1 MGRVFIRPRDEAPAI
16 RRAAILLERVR
27 EDGGVRESEIEP
39 IQAGLGTMKRAADAG
54 RSIPA
59 AAIDRLEAALDRVSF
74 PPVAT
79 DGANVHEL
87 VRANAIE
94 ETRELL
100 SRLGHSIERGSDA
113 RR

>member
-1 MGRVFIRPRDEAPAI
+1 MTRVFVRPRDEAPAI

-27 EDGGVRESEIEP
+27 EDGGARESEIEP
-39 IQAGLGTMKRAADAG
+39 IQAGLGTMQRAAEAG

-59 AAIDRLEAALDRVSF
+59 AAVVRLEAALDRVSV
-74 PPVAT
+74 PVAT
-79 DGANVHEL
+79 DGANVHDV

-100 SRLGHSIERGSDA
+100 SRLGHSIERGSNV
-113 RR
+113 RH

>member
-1 MGRVFIRPRDEAPAI
+1 MERVFIRPRDEAPAI

-27 EDGGVRESEIEP
+27 EDGGARESEIES
-39 IQAGLGTMKRAADAG
+39 IQAGLGTMQRAAEAG
-54 RSIPA
+54 RSIPV
-59 AAIDRLEAALDRVSF
+59 AAIDRLEAALARVSV
-74 PPVAT
+74 PPDAT
-79 DGANVHEL
+79 DGANVHDL

-100 SRLGHSIERGSDA
+100 SRLGHSIERASDV